1 MIRLPLTLCFDT
13 FVFRGIILSL
23 CILQRKHF
31 TRPTQE
37 QETATLIKETVK
49 GVSQNGS
56 HLDFKWRKLLM
67 HFITMYANLWKEGWI
82 GILIPINLL
91 KWIQFFS
98 CISRETMCFK
108 QGNSIIVP
116 ITKYA
121 MIQYALL
128 WDKEDAIFLIIG
140 IWV

>member
-23 CILQRKHF
+23 CISQRKHF

-67 HFITMYANLWKEGWI
+67 HFITMYVNLWKEGWI

-108 QGNSIIVP
+108 QGNNVIVP

-121 MIQYALL
+121 MMQCALL
-128 WDKEDAIFLIIG
+128 WDKEDTIFLIIE

>member
-37 QETATLIKETVK
+37 QATAMLIKETVK

-56 HLDFKWRKLLM
+56 HLDFKRRKLLM

-108 QGNSIIVP
+108 QGNNIIVP
-116 ITKYA
+116 ITKDA
-121 MIQYALL
+121 MIHYALL

-140 IWV
+140 VWV